1 MEYNK
6 YVKLWQDFMISHGI
20 DLGESGA
27 DGLFGP
33 ITLKESAGLMKS
45 VEQPEQPKLDTR
57 KAICLANN
65 FVNVRAGRGGNFND
79 FEDIGNVYAGQI
91 VEVIDED
98 LEQEY
103 IKIEWEDTVGYV
115 YCNFGKYFKFCE
127 DTEIPVSEKVQNF
140 LEVVK
145 EIAMPIDGQNAKYIY
160 GGEGGKITRSYV
172 LSRNKVHPNY
182 FSNGRLEMLLK
193 LADECEAKNEWIY
206 PIHYSWDCSGLWW
219 YGANKTKLYGYK
231 ELDSTAAGVYAN
243 YCDPID
249 KHELKPGDLVFY
261 RSRSAG
267 KIVHMGI
274 VGEEGVVYEAMSGYT
289 GVVICDSVD
298 DRTAT
303 YLPGTHKEGQ
313 TLKRS
318 AWTHFGRPKVFA

>member
-1 MEYNK
+1 MKYNK
-6 YVKLWQDFMISHGI
+6 YVKLWQDYMIRHGI
-20 DLGESGA
+20 DLGEAGA

-33 ITLKESAGLMKS
+33 ITLKESADLFKL
-45 VEQPEQPKLDTR
+45 VEMPHEPKPKTKR
-57 KAICLANN
+57 AICLANN
-65 FVNVRAGRGGNFND
+65 FVNVRAGRSGD
-79 FEDIGNVYAGQI
+79 CREFEDIGNVYAGQI
-91 VEVIDED
+91 VEVLDEE

-103 IKIEWEDTVGYV
+103 IKIVWEDRVGYA

-127 DTEIPVSEKVQNF
+127 ETGTTVSKKVKDF
-140 LEVVK
+140 IEVVK
-145 EIAMPIDGQNAKYIY
+145 EIATPKDGQNAKYIY

-172 LSRNKVHPNY
+172 LTRNKVHPKY
-182 FSNGRLEMLLK
+182 FTNGRLEMLLK
-193 LADECEAKNEWIY
+193 LADECEKKSKWTY
-206 PIHYSWDCSGLWW
+206 PIHYAWDCSGLWW
-219 YGANKTKLYGYK
+219 YGANKTKLYGEK

-243 YCDPID
+243 YCNPIS
-249 KHELKPGDLVFY
+249 KHELRAGDLVFY

-274 VGEEGVVYEAMSGYT
+274 VGEGGVVYEAMSGYT
-289 GVVICDSVD
+289 GVVTCDSVD
-298 DRTAT
+298 DRTAK